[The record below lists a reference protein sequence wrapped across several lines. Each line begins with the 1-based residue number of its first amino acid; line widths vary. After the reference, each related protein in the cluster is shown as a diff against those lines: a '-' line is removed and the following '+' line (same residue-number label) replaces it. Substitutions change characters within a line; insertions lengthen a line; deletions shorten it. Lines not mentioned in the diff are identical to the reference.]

1 VGELRGLII
10 LDRDGVLNRMLG
22 VPHTPTYDSPM
33 NTSQVELCEG
43 AAEVLRDLTQAGYGL
58 AIATNQPAAAKGK
71 TTRAELEDVHR
82 LVVDGVSALGGK
94 ILSSHICWHRAED
107 GCLCRKPKPGL
118 LEEAIRINAQFA
130 RSGHV
135 WMVGDRPV
143 DVMAGAAL
151 GLSTAFLSNDS
162 VDEMFSSHSVRP
174 TFHGADLRDFRRL
187 LFRQSYSE

>member
-1 VGELRGLII
+1 MGESRGLII

-22 VPHTPTYDSPM
+22 VQHTASWDSPM
-33 NTSQVELCEG
+33 NASQVALCEG
-43 AAEVLRDLTQAGYGL
+43 AAEVVRDLTQAGYGL

-71 TTRAELEDVHR
+71 TTRADLEEVHR
-82 LVVDGVSALGGK
+82 VVVQGVTALGGT
-94 ILSSHICWHRAED
+94 ILSSHICFHRAED

-118 LEEAIRINAQFA
+118 LEEAIRVNAQHA
-130 RSGHV
+130 QTGNV

-162 VDEMFSSHSVRP
+162 VDSSFSSVTVRP
-174 TFHGADLRDFRRL
+174 TFHGAGLVDFRRL
-187 LFRQSYSE
+187 LFGH